1 MIPFQLSPVDTW
13 KSVRK
18 AIPKFSKVAWRLMPS
33 QGFSSLHTERK
44 GITAISGGHT
54 ARPEINS
61 RNWGR
66 GLQASHSL
74 ENTGNGL
81 STLPNSW
88 LLPSNTEKSLMAQPH
103 DIRQCNPVAQG
114 DPPNM
119 SLCCLLLDQ
128 YSMARDIN
136 KPSLSF
142 SCKLEGNIKVGSAEE
157 AKV

>member
-44 GITAISGGHT
+44 GIAAISRGHING
-54 ARPEINS
+54 PEVNS
-61 RNWGR
+61 RYWGR

-74 ENTGNGL
+74 QTSGNGI

-88 LLPSNTEKSLMAQPH
+88 LLPSNTEKTLMSQPW
-103 DIRQCNPVAQG
+103 DIGQCNSVAQG
-114 DPPNM
+114 YPPNL
-119 SLCCLLLDQ
+119 SLCCLSSSSIFHDK
-128 YSMARDIN
+128 R
-136 KPSLSF
+136 
-142 SCKLEGNIKVGSAEE
+142 CK
-157 AKV
+157 